1 MRIGVL
7 TSGGDAPGMNA
18 ALRAVVRVAIY
29 EGLDVV
35 GIRNGFSGIFD
46 KDFKAMDLS
55 SVADIIHK
63 GGTILGTSRSEEM
76 RTDEGVL
83 RARRI
88 LKGEGIEHLI
98 VIGGDGSMKGALALS
113 DVGQSVITL
122 PATIDNDLGYQEA
135 SIGFYTAV
143 ETILDAVGKI
153 RDTSS
158 ALRRAVIIE
167 IMGRDCGDLALY
179 AGIAGGAESVIIP
192 EVGLD
197 FERVK
202 NKMLA
207 GKRRGKRHHIIL
219 LTEDQVPAYGLA
231 KDLEEATGV
240 ETRVTILGYIQRGG
254 IPTGKDR
261 INASM
266 LGAEAA
272 SLCGDKKLSLALGLS
287 EGKIKSFDLKEA
299 LAVEKTFDRALYDT
313 LDKISI

>member
-88 LKGEGIEHLI
+88 LKEEGIEHLI

-197 FERVK
+197 FEKVK

>member
-1 MRIGVL
+1 MKIGVL

-46 KDFKAMDLS
+46 KDFMAMDLS

-88 LKGEGIEHLI
+88 LKEEGIEHLI

-197 FERVK
+197 FEKVK

>member
-46 KDFKAMDLS
+46 KDFMVMDLS

-88 LKGEGIEHLI
+88 LKEEGIEHLI

-197 FERVK
+197 FEKVK

>member
-29 EGLDVV
+29 EGHDVV

-76 RTDEGVL
+76 RTEEGVE

-88 LKGEGIEHLI
+88 LKEEGIEHLI

-113 DVGQSVITL
+113 DAGQSVITL
-122 PATIDNDLGYQEA
+122 PGTIDNDLGYQEA

-158 ALRRAVIIE
+158 ALRRANIIE
-167 IMGRDCGDLALY
+167 VMGRECGDLALY

-197 FERVK
+197 FEGVK
-202 NKMLA
+202 NKILA
-207 GKRRGKRHHIIL
+207 GKKRGKRHHIIL
-219 LTEDQVPAYGLA
+219 LTEEQVPAYGLA

-261 INASM
+261 INASR
-266 LGAEAA
+266 LGAEAV
-272 SLCGDKKLSLALGLS
+272 SHCGDEKLSLALGLS
-287 EGKIKSFDLKEA
+287 EGKIKAFDLKEA
-299 LAVEKTFDRALYDT
+299 LSVEKTFDRELYDT

>member
-29 EGLDVV
+29 EGHDVV
-35 GIRNGFSGIFD
+35 GIRNGFSGIFE
-46 KDFKAMDLS
+46 KDFVAMGLS

-63 GGTILGTSRSEEM
+63 GGTILGTSRSKEM
-76 RTDEGVL
+76 RTDEGIA
-83 RARRI
+83 RAREI
-88 LKGEGIEHLI
+88 LKEEGVEHLI
-98 VIGGDGSMKGALALS
+98 VIGGDGSMKGALALF
-113 DVGQSVITL
+113 DAGQSVITL

-143 ETILDAVGKI
+143 ETILEAVGRI

-158 ALRRAVIIE
+158 ALRRANIIE
-167 IMGRDCGDLALY
+167 VMGRHCGDLALY

-192 EVGLD
+192 EVSFD
-197 FERVK
+197 FDGVK
-202 NKMLA
+202 NKILA
-207 GKRRGKRHHIIL
+207 GKKRGKRHHIIL
-219 LTEDQVPAYGLA
+219 LTEEQIPAYGLA

-240 ETRVTILGYIQRGG
+240 ETRVTILGYTQRGG

-261 INASM
+261 INASR
-266 LGAEAA
+266 LGAEAVF
-272 SLCGDKKLSLALGLS
+272 LCGEEKRSLALGLS
-287 EGKIKSFDLKEA
+287 EGKIKSFDLREA
-299 LAVEKTFDRALYDT
+299 LVVEKTFDRALYDT

>member
-29 EGLDVV
+29 EGHDVV
-35 GIRNGFSGIFD
+35 GIRNGFNGIFE
-46 KDFKAMDLS
+46 KDFVAMGLS

-63 GGTILGTSRSEEM
+63 GGTILGTSRSKEM
-76 RTDEGVL
+76 RTDEGIA
-83 RARRI
+83 RAREI
-88 LKGEGIEHLI
+88 LKEEGVEHLI

-113 DVGQSVITL
+113 DAGQSVITL

-143 ETILDAVGKI
+143 ETILEAVGRI

-158 ALRRAVIIE
+158 ALRRANIIE
-167 IMGRDCGDLALY
+167 VMGRHCGDLALY

-192 EVGLD
+192 EVPFD
-197 FERVK
+197 FDGVK
-202 NKMLA
+202 NKILA
-207 GKRRGKRHHIIL
+207 GKKRGKRHHIIL
-219 LTEDQVPAYGLA
+219 LTEEQIPAYGLA

-240 ETRVTILGYIQRGG
+240 ETRVTILGYTQRGG

-261 INASM
+261 INASR
-266 LGAEAA
+266 LGAEAVF
-272 SLCGDKKLSLALGLS
+272 LCGEEKRSLALGLS
-287 EGKIKSFDLKEA
+287 EGKIKSFDLREA

>member
-29 EGLDVV
+29 EGHDVV
-35 GIRNGFSGIFD
+35 GIRNGFSGIFE
-46 KDFKAMDLS
+46 KDFVAMGLS

-63 GGTILGTSRSEEM
+63 GGTILGTSRSKEM
-76 RTDEGVL
+76 RTDEGIA
-83 RARRI
+83 RAREI
-88 LKGEGIEHLI
+88 LKEEGVEHLI

-113 DVGQSVITL
+113 DAGQSVITL

-143 ETILDAVGKI
+143 ETILEAVGRI

-158 ALRRAVIIE
+158 ALRRANIIE
-167 IMGRDCGDLALY
+167 VMGRHCGDLALY

-192 EVGLD
+192 EVPFD
-197 FERVK
+197 FDGVK
-202 NKMLA
+202 NKILA
-207 GKRRGKRHHIIL
+207 GKKRGKRHHIIL
-219 LTEDQVPAYGLA
+219 LTEEQISAYGLA

-240 ETRVTILGYIQRGG
+240 ETRVTILGYTQRGG

-261 INASM
+261 INASR
-266 LGAEAA
+266 LGAEAVF
-272 SLCGDKKLSLALGLS
+272 LCGEEKRSLALGLS
-287 EGKIKSFDLKEA
+287 EGKIKSFDLREA

>member
-29 EGLDVV
+29 EGHDVV
-35 GIRNGFSGIFD
+35 GIRNGFSGIFE
-46 KDFKAMDLS
+46 KDFVAMGLS

-63 GGTILGTSRSEEM
+63 GGTILGTSRSKEM
-76 RTDEGVL
+76 RTDEGIA
-83 RARRI
+83 RAREI
-88 LKGEGIEHLI
+88 LKEEGVEHLI

-113 DVGQSVITL
+113 DAGQSVITL

-143 ETILDAVGKI
+143 ETILEAVGRI

-158 ALRRAVIIE
+158 ALRRANIIE
-167 IMGRDCGDLALY
+167 VMGRNCGDLALY

-192 EVGLD
+192 EVPFD
-197 FERVK
+197 FDGVK
-202 NKMLA
+202 NKILA
-207 GKRRGKRHHIIL
+207 GKKRGKRHHIIL
-219 LTEDQVPAYGLA
+219 LTEEQIPAYGLA

-240 ETRVTILGYIQRGG
+240 ETRVTILGYTQRGG

-261 INASM
+261 INASR
-266 LGAEAA
+266 LGAEAVF
-272 SLCGDKKLSLALGLS
+272 LCGEEKCSLALGLS
-287 EGKIKSFDLKEA
+287 EGKITSFDLREA

>member
-29 EGLDVV
+29 EGHDVV
-35 GIRNGFSGIFD
+35 GIRNGFSGIFE
-46 KDFKAMDLS
+46 KDFVAMGLS

-63 GGTILGTSRSEEM
+63 GGTILGTSRSKEM
-76 RTDEGVL
+76 RTDEGIA
-83 RARRI
+83 RAREI
-88 LKGEGIEHLI
+88 LKEEGVEHLI

-113 DVGQSVITL
+113 DAGQSVITL

-143 ETILDAVGKI
+143 ETILEAVGRI

-158 ALRRAVIIE
+158 ALRRANIIE
-167 IMGRDCGDLALY
+167 VMGRHCGDLALY

-192 EVGLD
+192 EVSFD
-197 FERVK
+197 FDGVK
-202 NKMLA
+202 NKILA
-207 GKRRGKRHHIIL
+207 GKKRGKRHHIIL
-219 LTEDQVPAYGLA
+219 LTEEQIPAYGLA

-240 ETRVTILGYIQRGG
+240 ETRVTILGYTQRGG

-261 INASM
+261 INASR
-266 LGAEAA
+266 LGAEAVF
-272 SLCGDKKLSLALGLS
+272 LCGEEKRSLALGLS
-287 EGKIKSFDLKEA
+287 EGKIKSFDLREA
-299 LAVEKTFDRALYDT
+299 LAVEKIFDRALYDT

>member
-46 KDFKAMDLS
+46 KDFMAMDLS

-272 SLCGDKKLSLALGLS
+272 SLCGDKRLSLALGLS

-299 LAVEKTFDRALYDT
+299 LAVEKTFDHALYDT

>member
-29 EGLDVV
+29 EGHDVV
-35 GIRNGFSGIFD
+35 GIRNGFSGIFE
-46 KDFKAMDLS
+46 KDFVAMGLS

-63 GGTILGTSRSEEM
+63 GGTILGTSRSKEM
-76 RTDEGVL
+76 RTDEGIA
-83 RARRI
+83 RAREI
-88 LKGEGIEHLI
+88 LKEEGVEHLI

-113 DVGQSVITL
+113 DAGQSVITL

-143 ETILDAVGKI
+143 ETILEAVGRI

-158 ALRRAVIIE
+158 ALRRANIIE
-167 IMGRDCGDLALY
+167 VMGRHCGDLALY

-192 EVGLD
+192 EVPFD
-197 FERVK
+197 FDGVK
-202 NKMLA
+202 NKILA
-207 GKRRGKRHHIIL
+207 GKKRGKRHHIIL
-219 LTEDQVPAYGLA
+219 LTEEQIPAYGLA

-240 ETRVTILGYIQRGG
+240 ETRVTILGYTQRGG

-261 INASM
+261 INASR
-266 LGAEAA
+266 LGAEAVF
-272 SLCGDKKLSLALGLS
+272 LCGEEKRSLALGLS
-287 EGKIKSFDLKEA
+287 GGKIKSFDLREA

>member
-1 MRIGVL
+1 
-7 TSGGDAPGMNA
+7 MNA

-29 EGLDVV
+29 EGHDVV
-35 GIRNGFSGIFD
+35 GIRNGFSGIFE
-46 KDFKAMDLS
+46 KDFVAMGLS

-63 GGTILGTSRSEEM
+63 GGTILGTSRSKEM
-76 RTDEGVL
+76 RTDEGIA
-83 RARRI
+83 RAREI
-88 LKGEGIEHLI
+88 LKEEGVEHLI

-113 DVGQSVITL
+113 DAGQSVITL

-143 ETILDAVGKI
+143 ETILEAVGRI

-158 ALRRAVIIE
+158 ALRRANIIE
-167 IMGRDCGDLALY
+167 VMGRHCGDLALY

-192 EVGLD
+192 EVPFD
-197 FERVK
+197 FDGVK
-202 NKMLA
+202 NKILA
-207 GKRRGKRHHIIL
+207 GKKRGKRHQIIL
-219 LTEDQVPAYGLA
+219 LTEEQISAYGLA

-240 ETRVTILGYIQRGG
+240 ETRVTILGYTQRGG

-261 INASM
+261 INASR
-266 LGAEAA
+266 LGAEAVF
-272 SLCGDKKLSLALGLS
+272 LCGEEKRSLALGLS
-287 EGKIKSFDLKEA
+287 EGKIKSFDLREA

>member
-83 RARRI
+83 RARRL
-88 LKGEGIEHLI
+88 LKEEGIEHLI

-197 FERVK
+197 FEKVK

>member
-29 EGLDVV
+29 EGHDVV
-35 GIRNGFSGIFD
+35 GIRNGFSGIFE
-46 KDFKAMDLS
+46 KDFVAMGLS

-63 GGTILGTSRSEEM
+63 GGTILGTSRSKEM
-76 RTDEGVL
+76 RTDEGIA
-83 RARRI
+83 RAREI
-88 LKGEGIEHLI
+88 LKEEGVEHLI

-113 DVGQSVITL
+113 DAGQSVITL

-143 ETILDAVGKI
+143 ETILEAVGRI

-158 ALRRAVIIE
+158 ALRRANIIE
-167 IMGRDCGDLALY
+167 VMGRHCGDLALY

-192 EVGLD
+192 EVSFD
-197 FERVK
+197 FDGVK
-202 NKMLA
+202 NKILA
-207 GKRRGKRHHIIL
+207 GKKRGKRHHIIL
-219 LTEDQVPAYGLA
+219 LTEEQIPAYGLA

-261 INASM
+261 INASR
-266 LGAEAA
+266 LGAEAVF
-272 SLCGDKKLSLALGLS
+272 LCGEEKRSLALGLS
-287 EGKIKSFDLKEA
+287 EGKIKSFDLREA

>member
-1 MRIGVL
+1 MKIGVL

-46 KDFKAMDLS
+46 KDFMAMDLS

-88 LKGEGIEHLI
+88 LKEEGIEHLI

>member
-1 MRIGVL
+1 MKIGVL

-46 KDFKAMDLS
+46 KDFMAMDLS

-76 RTDEGVL
+76 RTEEGVL

-88 LKGEGIEHLI
+88 LKEEGIEHLI

>member
-1 MRIGVL
+1 
-7 TSGGDAPGMNA
+7 MNA

-29 EGLDVV
+29 EGHDVV
-35 GIRNGFSGIFD
+35 GIRNGFSGIFE
-46 KDFKAMDLS
+46 KDFVAMGLS

-63 GGTILGTSRSEEM
+63 GGTILGTSRSKEM
-76 RTDEGVL
+76 RSDEGIA
-83 RARRI
+83 RAREI
-88 LKGEGIEHLI
+88 LKEEGVEHLI

-113 DVGQSVITL
+113 DAGQSVITL

-143 ETILDAVGKI
+143 ETILEAVGRI

-158 ALRRAVIIE
+158 ALRRANIIE
-167 IMGRDCGDLALY
+167 VMGRHCGDLALY

-192 EVGLD
+192 EVPFD
-197 FERVK
+197 FDGVK
-202 NKMLA
+202 NKILA
-207 GKRRGKRHHIIL
+207 GKKRGKRHHIIL
-219 LTEDQVPAYGLA
+219 LTEEQISAYGLA

-240 ETRVTILGYIQRGG
+240 ETRVTILGYTQRGG

-261 INASM
+261 INASR
-266 LGAEAA
+266 LGAEAVF
-272 SLCGDKKLSLALGLS
+272 LCGEEKRSLALGLS
-287 EGKIKSFDLKEA
+287 EGKIKSFDLREA

>member
-29 EGLDVV
+29 EGHDVV
-35 GIRNGFSGIFD
+35 GIRNGFSGIFE
-46 KDFKAMDLS
+46 KDFVAMGLS

-63 GGTILGTSRSEEM
+63 GGTILGTSRSKEM
-76 RTDEGVL
+76 RTDEGIA
-83 RARRI
+83 RAREI
-88 LKGEGIEHLI
+88 LKEEGVEHLI

-113 DVGQSVITL
+113 DAGQSVITL

-143 ETILDAVGKI
+143 ETILEAVGRI

-158 ALRRAVIIE
+158 ALRRANIIE
-167 IMGRDCGDLALY
+167 VMGRHCGDLALY

-192 EVGLD
+192 EVSFD
-197 FERVK
+197 FDGVK
-202 NKMLA
+202 NKILA
-207 GKRRGKRHHIIL
+207 GKKRGKRHHIIL
-219 LTEDQVPAYGLA
+219 LTEEQIPAYGLA

-240 ETRVTILGYIQRGG
+240 ETRVTILGYTQRGG

-261 INASM
+261 INASR
-266 LGAEAA
+266 LGAEAVF
-272 SLCGDKKLSLALGLS
+272 LCGEEKRSLALGLS
-287 EGKIKSFDLKEA
+287 EGKIKSFDLREA

>member
-1 MRIGVL
+1 MKIGVL

-46 KDFKAMDLS
+46 KDFMAMDLS

-83 RARRI
+83 RARRL
-88 LKGEGIEHLI
+88 LKEEGIEHLI

-197 FERVK
+197 FEKVK

>member
-1 MRIGVL
+1 
-7 TSGGDAPGMNA
+7 MNA

-29 EGLDVV
+29 EGHDVV
-35 GIRNGFSGIFD
+35 GIRNGFSGIFE
-46 KDFKAMDLS
+46 KDFVAMGLS

-63 GGTILGTSRSEEM
+63 GGTILGTSRSKEM
-76 RTDEGVL
+76 RTDEGIA
-83 RARRI
+83 RAREI
-88 LKGEGIEHLI
+88 LKEEGVEHLI

-113 DVGQSVITL
+113 DAGQSVITL

-143 ETILDAVGKI
+143 ETILEAVGRI

-158 ALRRAVIIE
+158 ALRRANIIE
-167 IMGRDCGDLALY
+167 VMGRHCGDLALY

-192 EVGLD
+192 EVPFD
-197 FERVK
+197 FDGVK
-202 NKMLA
+202 NKILA
-207 GKRRGKRHHIIL
+207 GKKRGKRHHIIL
-219 LTEDQVPAYGLA
+219 LTEEQISAYGLA

-240 ETRVTILGYIQRGG
+240 ETRVTILGYTQRGG

-261 INASM
+261 INASR
-266 LGAEAA
+266 LGAEAVF
-272 SLCGDKKLSLALGLS
+272 LCGEEKRSLALGLS
-287 EGKIKSFDLKEA
+287 EGKIKSFDLREA

>member
-29 EGLDVV
+29 EGHDVV
-35 GIRNGFSGIFD
+35 GIRNGFSGIFE
-46 KDFKAMDLS
+46 KDFVAMGLS

-63 GGTILGTSRSEEM
+63 GGTILGTSRSKEM
-76 RTDEGVL
+76 RTDEGIA
-83 RARRI
+83 RAREI
-88 LKGEGIEHLI
+88 LKEEGVEHLI
-98 VIGGDGSMKGALALS
+98 VIGGDGSMKGALSLS
-113 DVGQSVITL
+113 DAGQSVITL

-143 ETILDAVGKI
+143 ETILEAVGRI

-158 ALRRAVIIE
+158 ALRRANIIE
-167 IMGRDCGDLALY
+167 VMGRHCGDLALY

-192 EVGLD
+192 EVPFD
-197 FERVK
+197 FDGVK
-202 NKMLA
+202 NKILA
-207 GKRRGKRHHIIL
+207 GKKRGKRHHIIL
-219 LTEDQVPAYGLA
+219 LTEEQIPAYGLA

-240 ETRVTILGYIQRGG
+240 ETRVTILGYTQRGG

-261 INASM
+261 INASR
-266 LGAEAA
+266 LGAEAVF
-272 SLCGDKKLSLALGLS
+272 LCGEEKRSLALGLS
-287 EGKIKSFDLKEA
+287 EGKIKSFDLREA

>member
-1 MRIGVL
+1 MKIGVL

-46 KDFKAMDLS
+46 KDFMAMDLS

-88 LKGEGIEHLI
+88 LKEEGIEHLI

-113 DVGQSVITL
+113 AVGQSVITL

-197 FERVK
+197 FEKVK

-219 LTEDQVPAYGLA
+219 LTEGQVPAYGLA

>member
-46 KDFKAMDLS
+46 KDFMAMDLS

-88 LKGEGIEHLI
+88 LKEEGIEHLI

-231 KDLEEATGV
+231 KDLEEETGV

>member
-1 MRIGVL
+1 
-7 TSGGDAPGMNA
+7 MNA

-29 EGLDVV
+29 EGHDVV
-35 GIRNGFSGIFD
+35 GIRNGFSGIFE
-46 KDFKAMDLS
+46 KDFVAMGLS

-63 GGTILGTSRSEEM
+63 GGTILGTSRSKEM
-76 RTDEGVL
+76 RTDEGIA
-83 RARRI
+83 RAREI
-88 LKGEGIEHLI
+88 LKEEGVEHLI

-113 DVGQSVITL
+113 DAGQSVITL

-143 ETILDAVGKI
+143 ETILEAVGRI

-158 ALRRAVIIE
+158 ALRRANIIE
-167 IMGRDCGDLALY
+167 VMGRHCGDLALY

-192 EVGLD
+192 EVPFD
-197 FERVK
+197 FDGVK
-202 NKMLA
+202 NKILA
-207 GKRRGKRHHIIL
+207 GEKRGKRHHIIL
-219 LTEDQVPAYGLA
+219 LTEEQISAYGLA

-240 ETRVTILGYIQRGG
+240 ETRVTILGYTQRGG

-261 INASM
+261 INASR
-266 LGAEAA
+266 LGAEAVF
-272 SLCGDKKLSLALGLS
+272 LCGEEKRSLALGLS
-287 EGKIKSFDLKEA
+287 EGKIKSFDLREA

>member
-1 MRIGVL
+1 
-7 TSGGDAPGMNA
+7 MNA

-29 EGLDVV
+29 EGHDVV
-35 GIRNGFSGIFD
+35 GIRNGSSGIFE
-46 KDFKAMDLS
+46 KDFVAMGLS

-63 GGTILGTSRSEEM
+63 GGTILGTSRSKEM
-76 RTDEGVL
+76 RTDEGIA
-83 RARRI
+83 RAREI
-88 LKGEGIEHLI
+88 LKEEGVEHLI

-113 DVGQSVITL
+113 DAGQSVITL

-143 ETILDAVGKI
+143 ETILEAVGRI

-158 ALRRAVIIE
+158 ALRRANIIE
-167 IMGRDCGDLALY
+167 VMGRHCGDLALY

-192 EVGLD
+192 EVPFD
-197 FERVK
+197 FDGVK
-202 NKMLA
+202 NKILA
-207 GKRRGKRHHIIL
+207 GKKRGKRHHIIL
-219 LTEDQVPAYGLA
+219 LTEEQISAYGLA

-240 ETRVTILGYIQRGG
+240 ETRVTILGYTQRGG

-261 INASM
+261 INASR
-266 LGAEAA
+266 LGAEAVF
-272 SLCGDKKLSLALGLS
+272 LCGEEKRSLALGLS
-287 EGKIKSFDLKEA
+287 EGKIKSFDLREA

>member
-29 EGLDVV
+29 ESHDVV
-35 GIRNGFSGIFD
+35 GIRNGFSGIFE
-46 KDFKAMDLS
+46 KDFVAMGLS

-63 GGTILGTSRSEEM
+63 GGTILGTSRSKEM
-76 RTDEGVL
+76 RTDEGIA
-83 RARRI
+83 RAREI
-88 LKGEGIEHLI
+88 LKEEGVEHLI

-113 DVGQSVITL
+113 DAGQSVITL

-143 ETILDAVGKI
+143 ETILEAVGRI

-158 ALRRAVIIE
+158 ALRRANIIE
-167 IMGRDCGDLALY
+167 VMGRHCGDLALY

-192 EVGLD
+192 EVPFD
-197 FERVK
+197 FDGVK
-202 NKMLA
+202 NKILA
-207 GKRRGKRHHIIL
+207 GKKRGKRHHIIL
-219 LTEDQVPAYGLA
+219 LTEEQIPAYGLA

-240 ETRVTILGYIQRGG
+240 ETRVTILGYTQRGG

-261 INASM
+261 INASR
-266 LGAEAA
+266 LGAEAVF
-272 SLCGDKKLSLALGLS
+272 LCGEEKRSLALGLS
-287 EGKIKSFDLKEA
+287 EGKIKSFDLREA

>member
-1 MRIGVL
+1 
-7 TSGGDAPGMNA
+7 MNA

-29 EGLDVV
+29 EGHDVV
-35 GIRNGFSGIFD
+35 GIRNGFSGIFE
-46 KDFKAMDLS
+46 KDFVAMGLS

-63 GGTILGTSRSEEM
+63 GGTILGTSRSKEM
-76 RTDEGVL
+76 RTDEGIA
-83 RARRI
+83 RAREI
-88 LKGEGIEHLI
+88 LKEEDVEHLI

-113 DVGQSVITL
+113 DAGQAVITL

-143 ETILDAVGKI
+143 ETILEAVGRI

-158 ALRRAVIIE
+158 ALRRANIIE
-167 IMGRDCGDLALY
+167 VMGRHCGDLALY

-192 EVGLD
+192 EVSFD
-197 FERVK
+197 FDGVK
-202 NKMLA
+202 NKILA
-207 GKRRGKRHHIIL
+207 GKKRGKRHHIIL
-219 LTEDQVPAYGLA
+219 LTEEQIPAYGLA

-261 INASM
+261 INASR
-266 LGAEAA
+266 LGAEAVF
-272 SLCGDKKLSLALGLS
+272 LCGEEKRSLALGLS
-287 EGKIKSFDLKEA
+287 EGKIKSFDLREA

>member
-29 EGLDVV
+29 EGHDVV
-35 GIRNGFSGIFD
+35 GIRNGFSGIFE
-46 KDFKAMDLS
+46 KDFVAIGLS

-63 GGTILGTSRSEEM
+63 GGTILGTSRSKEM
-76 RTDEGVL
+76 RTDEGIA
-83 RARRI
+83 RAREI
-88 LKGEGIEHLI
+88 LKEEGVEHLI

-113 DVGQSVITL
+113 DAGQSVITL

-143 ETILDAVGKI
+143 ETILEAVGRI

-158 ALRRAVIIE
+158 ALRRANIIE
-167 IMGRDCGDLALY
+167 VMGRHCGDLALY

-192 EVGLD
+192 EVSFD
-197 FERVK
+197 FDGVK
-202 NKMLA
+202 NKILA
-207 GKRRGKRHHIIL
+207 GKKRGKRHHIIL
-219 LTEDQVPAYGLA
+219 LTEEQIPAYGLA

-240 ETRVTILGYIQRGG
+240 ETRVTILGYTQRGG

-261 INASM
+261 INASR
-266 LGAEAA
+266 LGAEAVF
-272 SLCGDKKLSLALGLS
+272 LCGEEKRSLALGLS
-287 EGKIKSFDLKEA
+287 EGKIKSFDLREA

>member
-29 EGLDVV
+29 EGHDVV
-35 GIRNGFSGIFD
+35 GIRNGFSGIFE
-46 KDFKAMDLS
+46 KDFVAMGLS

-63 GGTILGTSRSEEM
+63 GGTILGTSRSKEM
-76 RTDEGVL
+76 RTDEGIA
-83 RARRI
+83 RAREI
-88 LKGEGIEHLI
+88 LKEEGVEHLI

-113 DVGQSVITL
+113 DAGQSVITL

-143 ETILDAVGKI
+143 ETILEAVGRI

-158 ALRRAVIIE
+158 ALRRANIIE
-167 IMGRDCGDLALY
+167 VMGRHCGDLALY

-192 EVGLD
+192 EVPFD
-197 FERVK
+197 FDGVK
-202 NKMLA
+202 NKILA
-207 GKRRGKRHHIIL
+207 GKKRGKRHHIIL
-219 LTEDQVPAYGLA
+219 LTEEQIPAYGLA

-240 ETRVTILGYIQRGG
+240 ETRVTILGYTQRGG

-261 INASM
+261 INASR
-266 LGAEAA
+266 LGAEAVF
-272 SLCGDKKLSLALGLS
+272 LCGEEKRSLALGLS
-287 EGKIKSFDLKEA
+287 EGKIKSFDLREA

>member
-29 EGLDVV
+29 EGHDVV
-35 GIRNGFSGIFD
+35 GIRNGFSGIFE
-46 KDFKAMDLS
+46 KDFVAMGLS

-63 GGTILGTSRSEEM
+63 GGTILGTSRSKEM
-76 RTDEGVL
+76 RTDEGIA
-83 RARRI
+83 RAREI
-88 LKGEGIEHLI
+88 LKEEGVEHLI

-113 DVGQSVITL
+113 DAGQSVITL

-143 ETILDAVGKI
+143 ETILEAVGRI

-158 ALRRAVIIE
+158 ALRLANIIE
-167 IMGRDCGDLALY
+167 VMGRHCGDLALY

-192 EVGLD
+192 EVPFD
-197 FERVK
+197 FDGVK
-202 NKMLA
+202 NKILA
-207 GKRRGKRHHIIL
+207 GKKRGKRHHIIL
-219 LTEDQVPAYGLA
+219 LTEEQISAYGLA

-240 ETRVTILGYIQRGG
+240 ETRVTILGYTQRGG

-261 INASM
+261 INASR
-266 LGAEAA
+266 LGAEAVF
-272 SLCGDKKLSLALGLS
+272 LCGEEKRSLALGLS
-287 EGKIKSFDLKEA
+287 EGKIKSFDLREA

>member
-46 KDFKAMDLS
+46 KDFMAMDLS

-88 LKGEGIEHLI
+88 LKEEGIEHLI

-197 FERVK
+197 FEKVK

>member
-1 MRIGVL
+1 MKIGVL

-46 KDFKAMDLS
+46 KDFMAMDLS

-83 RARRI
+83 RARRF
-88 LKGEGIEHLI
+88 LKEEGIEHLI

-197 FERVK
+197 FEKVK

-231 KDLEEATGV
+231 KALEEATGV

>member
-1 MRIGVL
+1 MKIGVL

-46 KDFKAMDLS
+46 KDFMAMDLS

-83 RARRI
+83 KARRI
-88 LKGEGIEHLI
+88 LKEEGIEHLI

>member
-46 KDFKAMDLS
+46 KDFMAMDLS

-88 LKGEGIEHLI
+88 LKEEGIEHLI

-113 DVGQSVITL
+113 DAGQSVITL

-272 SLCGDKKLSLALGLS
+272 SLCGDKRLSLALGLS

>member
-1 MRIGVL
+1 MKIGVL

-46 KDFKAMDLS
+46 KDFLALDLS

-88 LKGEGIEHLI
+88 LKEEGIEHLI

-197 FERVK
+197 FEKVK

>member
-35 GIRNGFSGIFD
+35 GIRNGFSGVFD

-88 LKGEGIEHLI
+88 LKEEGIEHLI

-197 FERVK
+197 FEKVK